1 MKKAAALL
9 MHFNSGGS
17 PFDSFPFCKFMSWD
31 VVFACTNPRNRNVF
45 GILAVGSKSH
55 SFLFCKTAKDG
66 TVFDSRKGN
75 DWVAYAGVRA
85 GILRE

>member
-9 MHFNSGGS
+9 MHFNSGSS
-17 PFDSFPFCKFMSWD
+17 PFDSFLSWD

-45 GILAVGSKSH
+45 RILAVGSKSH
-55 SFLFCKTAKDG
+55 SFWFCKTAKDG

-75 DWVAYAGVRA
+75 DCVAYAGVRA